1 MVRRRSVTA
10 TVETFIDSLIGLD
23 SAGLARAAI
32 ARSLAVKLDQAEQST
47 SGAVAVASAGL
58 ARELSATLD
67 ALSATQAAD
76 DELLRELMS
85 RGTK

>member
-1 MVRRRSVTA
+1 MV
-10 TVETFIDSLIGLD
+10 TVSAAVESFIDSLVGLD

-32 ARSLAVKLDQAEQST
+32 ARSLAVKLDQAEQSS

-67 ALSATQAAD
+67 TLTATQAAD
-76 DELLRELMS
+76 DELLRELMD
-85 RGTK
+85 RGGTS

>member
-1 MVRRRSVTA
+1 MVKPSVTA
-10 TVETFIDSLIGLD
+10 AVEAFIGDLVGLD
-23 SAGLARAAI
+23 TAGLARAAI
-32 ARSLAVKLDQAEQST
+32 ARSLAIKLDQAETSE

-67 ALSATQAAD
+67 ALKATQAAD

-85 RGTK
+85 RPSS